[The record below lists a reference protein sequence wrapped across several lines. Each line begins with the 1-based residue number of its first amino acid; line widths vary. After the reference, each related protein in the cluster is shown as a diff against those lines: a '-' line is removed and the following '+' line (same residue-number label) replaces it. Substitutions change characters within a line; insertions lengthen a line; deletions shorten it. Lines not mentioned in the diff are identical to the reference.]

1 MRIGCC
7 VPAAYYAQAVKDG
20 LDYVELPAW
29 EIASMPEASLR
40 ELSGRIA
47 ASGVPCARLN
57 AYCTGTPAIVG
68 PAFEPEA
75 VRSYAERLFPRA
87 AALGVHCVG
96 VGAPPARLLPEGY
109 DVALADHQCREFL
122 RITAE
127 VAFAYGIDVL
137 LEALQSGVC
146 NYINHTEQALEMVQA
161 LAMENV
167 ALVVDLYHMETQGES
182 WTTLRRYIPR
192 TRHMHV
198 STVGPGLRRG
208 LYRPGDEAICARAF
222 TAIAESGY
230 TGTVSMEPDPQEL
243 TPGSVQ
249 TALEMIRRT
258 CIRA

>member
-127 VAFAYGIDVL
+127 VAFAHGIDVL

-146 NYINHTEQALEMVQA
+146 NYMNRTEQALEMVQD

-182 WTTLRRYIPR
+182 WDTLARYVPW

-198 STVGPGLRRG
+198 STVGPGLHRG
-208 LYRPGDEAICARAF
+208 LYRPGGEDACRRVCSAILQ
-222 TAIAESGY
+222 SGY
-230 TGTVSMEPDPQEL
+230 DGTVSMEPDPPEL
-243 TPGSVQ
+243 TPGAAKA
-249 TALEMIRRT
+249 ALAMMRR
-258 CIRA
+258 AFAEG